1 MLSRPKADHPP
12 MLPSPASQPLNSPSL
27 VARALMLL
35 VRGYQLL
42 ISPSLGSNCR
52 FSPSCSAYSLQALQT
67 HGAIKGS
74 YLTAHRLG
82 RCHPWCAGGDDP
94 LPQRVAAPR
103 FFTRFFHDKTA
114 P

>member
-1 MLSRPKADHPP
+1 
-12 MLPSPASQPLNSPSL
+12 MLPDFASSPQPPRLF
-27 VARALMLL
+27 ARALMLL
-35 VRGYQLL
+35 LRGYQVF

-52 FSPSCSAYSLQALQT
+52 FSPSCSTYGLQALAQ

-82 RCHPWCAGGDDP
+82 RCHPWCAGGQDP
-94 LPQRVAAPR
+94 VPERWDGPR

>member
-1 MLSRPKADHPP
+1 
-12 MLPSPASQPLNSPSL
+12 MLPNSALSPQSPRL
-27 VARALMLL
+27 VARALMLAL
-35 VRGYQLL
+35 RGYQVF

-52 FSPSCSAYSLQALQT
+52 FSPSCSSYGLQALAQ

-74 YLTAHRLG
+74 YLTVRRLG
-82 RCHPWCAGGDDP
+82 RCHPGCAGGEDP
-94 LPQRVAAPR
+94 VPEQWGTPR